1 VIRTYEGSHKVG
13 GKDMPW
19 VPNKVGINHFTWG
32 WSIQGPVKWT
42 GAARERYQ
50 GSSDGPGVPPGR
62 YTVRLTLNGKTMTQ
76 SFDVKADPLTK
87 YTQAQIVEAFNYAK
101 RGEQMFS
108 QVDTMLN
115 NMDTFKKAVAD
126 ANAAATKANDADA
139 TSKLAALTT
148 AHDDLF
154 NTLTADYHNDE
165 DSIQLP
171 GKLREDVQGV
181 LFGGGTVVTP
191 ALTDY
196 ANRVQKDLDA
206 ATARYNTF
214 VQGQVPQLNDILTKL
229 KLKTITIDQ
238 VH

>member
-1 VIRTYEGSHKVG
+1 
-13 GKDMPW
+13 
-19 VPNKVGINHFTWG
+19 
-32 WSIQGPVKWT
+32 
-42 GAARERYQ
+42 
-50 GSSDGPGVPPGR
+50 
-62 YTVRLTLNGKTMTQ
+62 
-76 SFDVKADPLTK
+76 
-87 YTQAQIVEAFNYAK
+87 
-101 RGEQMFS
+101 MFS
-108 QVDTMLN
+108 QVNTMLN
-115 NMDTFKKAVAD
+115 NLDSFKKAVAD

-139 TSKLAALTT
+139 TAKLAALTQ

-196 ANRVQKDLDA
+196 ASRVQKDLNA
-206 ATARYNTF
+206 AIARYNTF
-214 VQGQVPQLNDILTKL
+214 VKTQVPQINSTLTNL
-229 KLKTITIDQ
+229 KLKTITLDQ